1 MMAML
6 PPVAGQAILMR
17 NTVSALTGS
26 AMST

>member
-6 PPVAGQAILMR
+6 PPVAGQAILIW
-17 NTVSALTGS
+17 NTVSALMGS